1 MDICLYGDKN
11 SIFENSFSINTK
23 NLEFSTTKVN
33 FDLFIYFKVEKWDY
47 RNILLQ
53 LLPLF
58 ILATERHYML
68 IKEFK
73 KTLNNKEW
81 LDFSWVFLSF
91 FIFFF
96 IFYFFLYIF
105 FCFFPVNIFTF
116 LFSLFFIFH
125 RTTLSC
131 PISESE

>member
-96 IFYFFLYIF
+96 FLFFVYIFLFFSCKYFYVSIQSFFYFSQNNSQLPNFRIW
-105 FCFFPVNIFTF
+105 I
-116 LFSLFFIFH
+116 I
-125 RTTLSC
+125 
-131 PISESE
+131 